1 MRLEVTAW
9 GQKFKR
15 ELDVPLLKL
24 GGSQRDDVFVEG
36 LDPSQ
41 VRVRKTKGQIWI
53 TSPKPSR
60 LNGVE
65 MAPHAAFRVLP
76 GERVSW
82 DDGALALA
90 LGQTHVTHIPHTRME
105 PASLYDAA
113 TVALPLVSDSTHAV
127 ETRVVRPWGILT
139 CINGPH
145 AGRVLTLTLGEI
157 EIGRGA
163 DVQLQLGDPTV
174 SKRQARIC
182 WDGQL
187 AQLECLSRTNVTL
200 LNGAPFR
207 GAGPLDPGAVLTFG
221 NQLLRFELA
230 HASVGMAARVNT
242 GARTHLRRPLA
253 LRNAARPRLGF
264 WGWLRAIFRGL

>member
-15 ELDVPLLKL
+15 DLDVPLLKL

-36 LDPSQ
+36 LEPGQ
-41 VRVRKTKGQIWI
+41 VRVRKTKGQIWV

-76 GERVSW
+76 GEKVSW

-90 LGQTHVTHIPHTRME
+90 LGQTRITPIPPTRME
-105 PASLYDAA
+105 PVSRFDAV
-113 TVALPLVSDSTHAV
+113 TVALPLVSDSTQAV
-127 ETRVVRPWGILT
+127 ETRVVRPWGMLT

-145 AGRVLTLTLGEI
+145 AGRVLTLNHGEM
-157 EIGRGA
+157 ELGRGPE
-163 DVQLQLGDPTV
+163 VQLQLGDPTV
-174 SKRQARIC
+174 SKRQARIT

-207 GAGPLDPGAVLTFG
+207 GSGQLDPGAVLTFG
-221 NQLLRFELA
+221 NQLLRFELTQSPA
-230 HASVGMAARVNT
+230 GMAARVNT
-242 GARTHLRRPLA
+242 AARTQIRRSLA
-253 LRNAARPRLGF
+253 LRNAARPQVGL
-264 WGWLRAIFRGL
+264 WAWLRRIFRGL